1 MAENDNLHKFSLY
14 NETVKPYLNSID
26 EADQIYYKLRSVSK
40 NEQTLEIDEN

>member
-40 NEQTLEIDEN
+40 TNKHLK